1 MQSRGS
7 DKSARSPRAHLQAC
21 RARRELVGITR
32 ILDPD
37 TGRASLSIPPGKEGV
52 EIVNDVEGVGPD
64 DGVPEADAAEQHQ
77 AVDFDDEAGL
87 DTTYLNADAKDR
99 EANEADVIEQ
109 AFIVPADD
117 DWDDDH

>member
-1 MQSRGS
+1 M
-7 DKSARSPRAHLQAC
+7 
-21 RARRELVGITR
+21 
-32 ILDPD
+32 
-37 TGRASLSIPPGKEGV
+37 
-52 EIVNDVEGVGPD
+52 EIVNDVEGIGPD
-64 DGVPEADAAEQHQ
+64 DGVPEADAAAQHQ

-109 AFIVPADD
+109 AFSVPADD

>member
-7 DKSARSPRAHLQAC
+7 DIWVGSAGYWS
-21 RARRELVGITR
+21 R
-32 ILDPD
+32 ILDVNAQTP
-37 TGRASLSIPPGKEGV
+37 RPGKEGS
-52 EIVNDVEGVGPD
+52 EIVNDVEGIGPD
-64 DGVPEADAAEQHQ
+64 DPVPEADAVEQHR
-77 AVDFDDEAGL
+77 AVYFDDEAGL
-87 DTTYLNADAKDR
+87 DTTYLNADAKDL